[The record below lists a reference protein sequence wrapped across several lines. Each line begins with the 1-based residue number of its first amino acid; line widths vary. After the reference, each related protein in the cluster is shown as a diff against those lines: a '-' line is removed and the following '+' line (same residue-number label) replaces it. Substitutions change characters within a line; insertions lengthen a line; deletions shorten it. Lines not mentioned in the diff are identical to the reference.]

1 MGDSPCTQSASDDD
15 DDDDYRVSNSRQNMT
30 LENGQYNGLGTSK
43 HRLNVE
49 SESHQNRALVERIA
63 PVWIERILSVY
74 SLVQVLWNILQG
86 LDGGGL

>member
-30 LENGQYNGLGTSK
+30 LENGQYNGLGTTK

-49 SESHQNRALVERIA
+49 SEV
-63 PVWIERILSVY
+63 SVARF
-74 SLVQVLWNILQG
+74 L
-86 LDGGGL
+86 